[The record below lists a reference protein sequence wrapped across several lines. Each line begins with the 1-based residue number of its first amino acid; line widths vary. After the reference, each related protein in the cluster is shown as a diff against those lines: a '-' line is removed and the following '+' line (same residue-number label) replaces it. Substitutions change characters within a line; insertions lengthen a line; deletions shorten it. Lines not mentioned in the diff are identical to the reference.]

1 MTTPVLLTD
10 LRKRLFGY
18 NEEFTKRSMFQ
29 RDPIRP
35 YKIAKTLPYDARQH
49 WTIYDFVNGKI
60 YRKLTDRIHI
70 MFDVVTNIYR
80 DTEGN
85 PGPENMAEYIA
96 IASTRAGA
104 MLECSL
110 ENKSLLAI
118 FDETFTESD
127 VDRML
132 YCVYHTLLHGEIRTV
147 TDTEIATCEYRL
159 IPTMNWI
166 WFRRPGAYL
175 SSHIPKRAQSWI
187 TQNPEFQFH
196 LWTDLSG
203 PEDLTDFFRDIPN
216 SAEFL
221 SKITVHFRE
230 ELWTLVREFCK
241 LHGVSWADYEWM
253 LNIYDDSHSIVFKT
267 DSVRNVVLAMRGGWY
282 SDFNDTY
289 AFVPMKYLVD
299 NTSDKHCY
307 IGCDDDEVTNNY
319 LLYVPAAPHNSE
331 WVTKTCLVANNA
343 IQLARMFKNVQAVGK
358 ITDIFSSAQASF
370 CDALQAA
377 LSQPPATLMET
388 LAATQEVGSLCE
400 EANRVLREHFPVL
413 QSAHFEPKLFVDA
426 FLRDLNTVASDS
438 PIVKRMYEEGK
449 EVSQFRFG
457 ANNGPMMRGF
467 RRNRRPIMWKKQP
480 EPWSPAPED
489 IQTLRTA
496 QMKRDDIVVTLIKA
510 QIQRIMEL
518 TNIGVV
524 YLREQMKIKEDAKQ
538 SGTPYKN
545 PNRIVPYCYLYGNY
559 TFLTCIAHI
568 GDGTC
573 TGSKWEGK
581 EEEYL

>member
-1 MTTPVLLTD
+1 MTTPILLTD
-10 LRKRLFGY
+10 VRKRLFGY
-18 NEEFTKRSMFQ
+18 KEEFTKRSMHQ

-35 YKIAKTLPYDARQH
+35 YKVANTLPYDAKQH
-49 WTIYDFVNGKI
+49 WIIYDFVNGKI
-60 YRKLTDRIHI
+60 YRKLTDRINL

-80 DTEGN
+80 DTDGN
-85 PGPENMAEYIA
+85 PCPENMAEYIA
-96 IASTRAGA
+96 GVSSKAGA

-110 ENKSLLAI
+110 ESKSLLAI
-118 FDETFTESD
+118 FDNSFTEAD

-132 YCVYHTLLHGEIRTV
+132 YCVYHTLLHGEIRTA
-147 TDTEIATCEYRL
+147 TAAEIAACEYRL

-203 PEDLTDFFRDIPN
+203 PEELADFFRDIPN
-216 SAEFL
+216 STEFL
-221 SKITVHFRE
+221 SNIAVHFRE
-230 ELWTLVREFCK
+230 ELWSVAREFCEK
-241 LHGVSWADYEWM
+241 QGGVSWSDYEWM

-299 NTSDKHCY
+299 NTRDEHCY

-319 LLYVPAAPHNSE
+319 LMYVPAAPHNSE
-331 WVTKTCLVANNA
+331 WIANTRTVMNNS
-343 IQLARMFKNVQAVGK
+343 IQLARTFKNMAAVQK
-358 ITDIFSSAQASF
+358 ISDIFHRAQATF
-370 CDALQAA
+370 CDASDTACQSTA
-377 LSQPPATLMET
+377 MET
-388 LAATQEVGSLCE
+388 LIPVFGPLCD
-400 EANRVLREHFPVL
+400 EANRALREDFRML
-413 QSAHFEPKLFVDA
+413 QGAHFEPMLFVDA
-426 FLRDLNTVASDS
+426 FLRNLKIVAPDS
-438 PIVKRMYEEGK
+438 PIIKRMYEEGK
-449 EVSQFRFG
+449 EVAQLRFG
-457 ANNGPMMRGF
+457 PLVGGF
-467 RRNRRPIMWKKQP
+467 GIRNRRRPITWKKQP
-480 EPWSPAPED
+480 ETWSPSAED
-489 IQTLRTA
+489 IAELRTA
-496 QMKRDDIVVTLIKA
+496 QMKCDDIIVTLIKA

-524 YLREQMKIKEDAKQ
+524 YLREQMKVKEAAKQ
-538 SGTPYKN
+538 ANAPYKN
-545 PNRIVPYCYLYGNY
+545 PNLIVPYCYLYGNY
-559 TFLTCIAHI
+559 TFLTSIAHI

-581 EEEYL
+581 EEDYL